1 MALETATFISGLNP
15 ANPTAVDALA
25 GADDHLR
32 LLKSTIK
39 ATFPNVSGAMT
50 VSHTLLNGFDARIT
64 SLEGRTD
71 SLDGLVV
78 NAATFQYK
86 LGTTGWVVQSSGD
99 NLDFVVGGETKM
111 RLDGNGN
118 LKVTGNITGHGAL

>member
-1 MALETATFISGLNP
+1 MALEVATYISGLNP

-32 LLKSTIK
+32 LIKSTIT
-39 ATFPNVSGAMT
+39 ATFPNITGAMT
-50 VSHTLLNGFDARIT
+50 VSHTLLNGFDGRIT

-78 NAATFQYK
+78 NAATFQYR
-86 LGTTGWVVQSSGD
+86 LGASGWVVQSSGD
-99 NLDFVVGGETKM
+99 NLDFIKDGNTRM
-111 RLDGNGN
+111 RLDIDGN
-118 LKVTGNITGHGAL
+118 LKVTGNVTAYGAI